1 MAKLDES
8 LKLYRQVEFSNR
20 PEKLLHKNEGEN
32 GLTFYGIYESA
43 HPNWK
48 GWSIIKRYLANE
60 PELEKCSR
68 ILSNVSDLNQL
79 VYEFYLR
86 EFWNKADLDSII
98 EQRKADEL
106 FIFGTNAGMTIAV
119 KKAQELVGFS
129 GDDIDGDMGPMTI
142 KAINN
147 YNVEKFDVFYD
158 LKEKAHYDTLI
169 ARRDALRIN
178 QKGWYNRANFV

>member
-1 MAKLDES
+1 MAKLEES

-48 GWSIIKRYLANE
+48 GWSIIKRYLVNE
-60 PELEKCSR
+60 PDLEKCSI

-79 VYEFYLR
+79 VYDFYLR

-106 FIFGTNAGMTIAV
+106 FIFGTNAGMPVAI
-119 KKAQELVGFS
+119 KKAQELVGVL
-129 GDDIDGDMGPMTI
+129 IDGDVGPKTL
-142 KAINN
+142 KAINE
-147 YNVEKFDVFYD
+147 YDVEKFDVFYD
-158 LKEKAHYDTLI
+158 LEEKEHYDTLI
-169 ARRDALRIN
+169 ARREALRIN
-178 QKGWYNRANFV
+178 QKGWYNRADFV